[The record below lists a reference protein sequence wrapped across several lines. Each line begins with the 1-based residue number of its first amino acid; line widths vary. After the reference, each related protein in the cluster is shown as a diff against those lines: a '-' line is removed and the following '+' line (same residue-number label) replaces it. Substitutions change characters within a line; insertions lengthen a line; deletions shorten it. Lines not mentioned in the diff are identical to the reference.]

1 MEIVT
6 YVIILLITLVFK
18 SRTDEK
24 ELIKVSYMMTYKID
38 FCTKNLTWRFIV
50 QVTIIFVT
58 VIPAAVE
65 NRYFSFPFSIYLYS
79 CRSSRG

>member
-18 SRTDEK
+18 SWTDEK
-24 ELIKVSYMMTYKID
+24 ELIKVSYMMTDKID

-50 QVTIIFVT
+50 QVTIMYVT
-58 VIPAAVE
+58 VIYTAVD
-65 NRYFSFPFSIYLYS
+65 NT
-79 CRSSRG
+79 

>member
-1 MEIVT
+1 M
-6 YVIILLITLVFK
+6 K
-18 SRTDEK
+18 D
-24 ELIKVSYMMTYKID
+24 KID
-38 FCTKNLTWRFIV
+38 FCTINFPWRFIA

-58 VIPAAVE
+58 VIPAAVK